1 MSIHPS
7 AVIDPSAELGHDVT
21 VHPFTVIEGNVQ
33 IGDGCEIGPH
43 AVIRRFTRLG
53 ARNCVTVGAV
63 LGDLPQDLKYKGEE
77 TCLVI
82 GDENLIR
89 EYATIHRAT
98 GEGNSTTIG
107 SRNLLM
113 AYSHIGHNCV
123 LGDEIMMANCVQL
136 AGHTVVEDF
145 AVFGGLAA
153 THQFA
158 RVGTMAMVG
167 AMSGVRL
174 DVPPYVLADGLPARP
189 TRVNSVALRRRGVP
203 PEAVAAIREA
213 FRLLYRSDLNT
224 SDAIARIRAEV
235 AQTPEIVHL
244 VEFIEKIAEGER
256 GRALN

>member
-7 AVIDPSAELGHDVT
+7 AVIDPSAELGEGVI
-21 VHPFTVIEGNVQ
+21 VHPFTVIEANVQ

-43 AVIRRFTRLG
+43 AVIRSLSRLG

-63 LGDLPQDLKYKGEE
+63 VGDLPQDLKFRGEE
-77 TCLVI
+77 TYVVI
-82 GDENLIR
+82 GEGNLIR

-98 GEGNSTTIG
+98 GEGNSTVIG
-107 SRNLLM
+107 DRNLLM
-113 AYSHIGHNCV
+113 AYSHVGHNCV
-123 LGDEIMMANCVQL
+123 LGSEIMMANCVQL

-145 AVFGGLAA
+145 AVLGGMAA

-167 AMSGVRL
+167 AMSGVRI

-189 TRVNSVALRRRGVP
+189 TRVNSVALRRRGVS
-203 PEAVAAIREA
+203 PEGVAGIREA
-213 FRLLYRSDLNT
+213 FRILYRSDLNL
-224 SDAIARIRAEV
+224 SDGIARVRAEV
-235 AQTPEIVHL
+235 AQTPEIVHM
-244 VEFIEKIAEGER
+244 VEFIEKISEGER